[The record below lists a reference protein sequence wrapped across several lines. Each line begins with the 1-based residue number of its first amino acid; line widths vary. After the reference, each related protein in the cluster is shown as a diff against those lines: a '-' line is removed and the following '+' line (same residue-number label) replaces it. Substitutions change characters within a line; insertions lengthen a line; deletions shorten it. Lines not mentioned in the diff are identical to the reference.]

1 MDVIIEGSRTEGRA
15 AKKGQG
21 DPGSRS
27 KPIDKAVPRAYF
39 LGPGNGMKVEL
50 LCMKYNQLVDT
61 DKDPCPHPSDYCKY
75 RNSCVINRL
84 CTERKM
90 QTLQS
95 YLLVSFLRPR
105 AMALFLPDLIITR
118 DNAA

>member
-27 KPIDKAVPRAYF
+27 KPIDKAAPRSYF

-50 LCMKYNQLVDT
+50 LCTKYNQLVDT
-61 DKDPCPHPSDYCKY
+61 DKNPCPHPSDYCKY

-84 CTERKM
+84 CTERKDC
-90 QTLQS
+90 
-95 YLLVSFLRPR
+95 REKRR
-105 AMALFLPDLIITR
+105 APKAGYQK
-118 DNAA
+118 